1 MGKASFCNPIVKWS
15 GPEDETLKPL
25 QQPILQWEGTLSIP
39 QQKASDQL
47 VRSVEEKRST
57 LVHAVCGAGKT
68 EILFQAAAHAL
79 EKGQQVCIATPRRDV
94 VQELFPRFQ
103 QAFPTTPIQALFGGS
118 EHKNDFARLTIA
130 TTHQLYRFQHA
141 FDVMVIDE
149 VDAFPY
155 NGDVTLQRAAQNA
168 RKSES
173 TLIYLTATPAAPLL
187 QEVKKGRLQAIV
199 IPARYHGYPLPVPET
214 RWLGNW
220 KKSIAKKQLPYSF
233 KKWIESRLAV
243 NKRMMLFM
251 PDIPTMLAVEK
262 LLQDYTPNLESVHA
276 KDAKRGPKID
286 RMRKNELDILLT
298 TTILE
303 RGVTFSNIDVAV
315 LGAEKAIFTESALVQ
330 IAGRAGRDFRYP
342 SGIVAFFHFGHTEAI
357 VKAQKHIIR
366 MNRQAEKDG
375 LLKEGKHEPLFKL
388 S

>member
-1 MGKASFCNPIVKWS
+1 MGKASYCNPIVKWS
-15 GPEDETLKPL
+15 GPEEDLLDPP

-47 VRSVEEKRST
+47 VRAVEEKRST

-68 EILFQAAAHAL
+68 ELLFQAAAKAL
-79 EKGQQVCIATPRRDV
+79 EKGQLVCIATPRRDV

-103 QAFPTTPIQALFGGS
+103 QTFPTIPIQALFGGS
-118 EHKNDFARLTIA
+118 EHKNDVALLTIA
-130 TTHQLYRFQHA
+130 TTHQLYRFQQA

-155 NGDVTLQRAAQNA
+155 HSDVTLQNAAQNA
-168 RKSES
+168 RKSSS
-173 TLIYLTATPAAPLL
+173 TLIYLTATPSISLL
-187 QEVKKGRLQAIV
+187 QDVKKGILESIV

-220 KKSIAKKQLPYSF
+220 KKSIGKKQLPYSLRY
-233 KKWIESRLAV
+233 WIESRLAIK
-243 NKRMMLFM
+243 KRMMLFM
-251 PDIPTMLAVEK
+251 PDIPMMLEVEA
-262 LLQDYTPNLESVHA
+262 LLRTYTDKIESVHA
-276 KDAKRGPKID
+276 KDDKRSSKID
-286 RMRKNELDILLT
+286 RMRRKELDILLT

-315 LGAEKAIFTESALVQ
+315 LGAEQSIFTESALVQ
-330 IAGRAGRDFRYP
+330 IAGRAGRDFRFP
-342 SGIVAFFHFGHTEAI
+342 FGTVAFFHFGHTEAI
-357 VKAQKHIIR
+357 VQAQKHILR
-366 MNRQAEKDG
+366 MNYRAKKDG
-375 LLKEGKHEPLFKL
+375 LLKEKKHEPVPEL